1 MKQHTFNSQW
11 SNTTHDGIKTGL
23 RFADKEKFH
32 FFLKELQLA
41 TVSSILSISSIGFK
55 SLNRC
60 KKAGV
65 KFNDLFL

>member
-1 MKQHTFNSQW
+1 MPKFTSCHAGS
-11 SNTTHDGIKTGL
+11 IVITGGGY
-23 RFADKEKFH
+23 FG
-32 FFLKELQLA
+32 FLDCIITL
-41 TVSSILSISSIGFK
+41 VVPVSIGSK